1 MAAALTSVAGVTALL
16 DEHDIKLQAYALQKL
31 NTLVDRFW
39 TELADSLTRL
49 EELYE
54 DETFPERHLA
64 ALVVSKIYF
73 YLGEFDDALTFALG
87 AESLFDVNQR
97 SEYVETVVSK
107 AIDQYVVQRNTPES
121 PPLSP
126 RFTSII
132 DKMIARCIESEE
144 YHQVLGIALESRRLD
159 VIEQVF
165 KTTQDKA
172 LLSYVLEMVI
182 RVLNV
187 PEVRRQ
193 VLQLL
198 VQLFQSLD
206 EPDYFSTAQCYVYL
220 NEPQPVS
227 EMLRSLVRCAA
238 KDEHAALVA
247 YQTAFDLVEGA
258 TQEFL
263 HHVRADIEKVSEDA
277 VSKQVMSILSGKES
291 INLYRD
297 FLHNE
302 NHADLTILK
311 TTKDALDAHYSA
323 HHSAVSLSNAF
334 MNAGTGSDKFLRENL
349 DWLAKASN
357 WSKFTATSAL
367 GVLHRGSIDAVSY
380 THL

>member
-132 DKMIARCIESEE
+132 DKMIARCIKSEE

-227 EMLRSLVRCAA
+227 EMLRSLVR
-238 KDEHAALVA
+238 
-247 YQTAFDLVEGA
+247 
-258 TQEFL
+258 
-263 HHVRADIEKVSEDA
+263 
-277 VSKQVMSILSGKES
+277 LSL
-291 INLYRD
+291 I
-297 FLHNE
+297 H
-302 NHADLTILK
+302 I
-311 TTKDALDAHYSA
+311 
-323 HHSAVSLSNAF
+323 
-334 MNAGTGSDKFLRENL
+334 
-349 DWLAKASN
+349 
-357 WSKFTATSAL
+357 
-367 GVLHRGSIDAVSY
+367 
-380 THL
+380 